1 MLESPVGN
9 EGYYQSKMLHTLTP
23 FKCTREL
30 GIAIMEIDFY
40 YQSSKITFKE
50 MLETSFRKSKRISI
64 ATAYISREGLE
75 NIKSYIEDSHSIRIV
90 CSIHGNVS
98 DLNALNDF
106 SRDFNQVEGHVF
118 SERKLFHSKLYIFQD
133 DGKRIAWIG
142 SANLTR
148 GGMINNEETLI
159 CLKGNSFDTPITS
172 MIKYFDNLWE
182 TRSVP
187 VEYYL
192 SKHPDYAVKKLSHEL
207 TKVQSEIVESYELKD
222 NILTFEKKYVG
233 QEIYNNGKVTIP
245 TEFNKTFDSL
255 KYCSSSNSRIID
267 LVLPNGYKIKARF
280 YHSKNNTTRYY
291 QFYIRTQRDKEKWKE
306 HIEMKSNLEFEFNLN
321 NHTVKVQQ
329 V

>member
-1 MLESPVGN
+1 
-9 EGYYQSKMLHTLTP
+9 MLHILTP
-23 FKCTREL
+23 SKCTRES
-30 GIAIMEIDFY
+30 GKAIMEIDFY

-50 MLETSFRKSKRISI
+50 LLETSFRKSKRISI

-90 CSIHGNVS
+90 CSVHGNIS

-148 GGMINNEETLI
+148 GGIINNEETLI

-192 SKHPDYAVKKLSHEL
+192 SKHPDYMVKKLSHEL
-207 TKVQSEIVESYELKD
+207 TKVQSKIVESYELE
-222 NILTFEKKYVG
+222 NQILTFKKEINNVTE
-233 QEIYNNGKVTIP
+233 EIYKNGKVTIP
-245 TEFNKTFDSL
+245 TKFNKTFDSL
-255 KYCSSSNSRIID
+255 KYYSSVKSRIIE
-267 LVLPNGYKIKARF
+267 LVLPNGYKIEARL
-280 YHSKNNTTRYY
+280 YHSTNNNTRYY
-291 QFYIRTQRDKEKWKE
+291 QFYIIKLSDKEIWKE
-306 HIEMKSNLEFEFNLN
+306 YIAMISHLEFEFNLN
-321 NHTVKVQQ
+321 SHTVKVQQ